1 MKKKIITVIGARPQI
16 IKASAISRAI
26 ELTYS
31 DQLEEIIVHTG
42 QHYDAN
48 MSDVFFSE
56 LNLPLPNYHLN
67 TGSKSHATQTADI
80 MVKLEPILL
89 KEKPDAIL
97 VYGDTNSTL
106 AAALVSIKL
115 SIPIIHVEAGLRS
128 FNKSMPEEINRII
141 TDHSS
146 TFLFCPTETALNN
159 LRNEGLIQT
168 KNAVSISNIDHP
180 FSMLCGDV
188 MYDNAIHYSNITS
201 IEKDIFQ
208 ELDIE
213 HGKYILL
220 TVHRPANTD
229 EAKRLEAI
237 LEACLSIIKKHNISI
252 VFPLHP
258 RTAKKMNELE
268 NTVLVREIKENSKFI
283 ITDPK
288 SYLQMLCLEKHSK
301 LIMTDSGGVQKE
313 GYFFN
318 KHVLIFRSETEWTEI
333 VEAGCAILVDADYQ
347 LILEATNQFLN
358 GPQQQFPLMFGNGK
372 AAQIICETI
381 IEKL

>member
-1 MKKKIITVIGARPQI
+1 MKKKIITVVGARPQI

-31 DQLEEIIVHTG
+31 NKLEEIIVHTG

-67 TGSKSHATQTADI
+67 TGSKSQATQTADI

-89 KEKPDAIL
+89 KEMPDAVL
-97 VYGDTNSTL
+97 VYGDTNSTI

-128 FNKSMPEEINRII
+128 FSKSMPEEINRIV

-146 TFLFCPTETALNN
+146 TFLFCPTETAMNN
-159 LRNEGLIQT
+159 LRNEGLINT
-168 KNAVSISNIDHP
+168 KHQSSILNIDNP

-188 MYDNAIHYSNITS
+188 MFDNAIHYSSITNV
-201 IEKDIFQ
+201 ENEIFQ
-208 ELDIE
+208 ELEIE
-213 HGKYILL
+213 IGNYILL
-220 TVHRPANTD
+220 TVHRPINTD
-229 EAKRLEAI
+229 ETKRLESI
-237 LEACLSIIKKHNISI
+237 LEACLSVIKKHNISI

-268 NTVLVREIKENSKFI
+268 NTDLMKEIKENSKFI

-333 VEAGCAILVDADYQ
+333 VETGCASLVDSDFQ
-347 LILEATNQFLN
+347 LIIEATNKFLN
-358 GPQQQFPLMFGNGK
+358 GPQQQFPLLFGNGK

>member
-1 MKKKIITVIGARPQI
+1 
-16 IKASAISRAI
+16 
-26 ELTYS
+26 
-31 DQLEEIIVHTG
+31 
-42 QHYDAN
+42 
-48 MSDVFFSE
+48 
-56 LNLPLPNYHLN
+56 
-67 TGSKSHATQTADI
+67 
-80 MVKLEPILL
+80 
-89 KEKPDAIL
+89 
-97 VYGDTNSTL
+97 
-106 AAALVSIKL
+106 
-115 SIPIIHVEAGLRS
+115 
-128 FNKSMPEEINRII
+128 MP
-141 TDHSS
+141 HSS

-168 KNAVSISNIDHP
+168 KNEVSISNIDHP
-180 FSMLCGDV
+180 FCMLCGDV

-229 EAKRLEAI
+229 ETKRLESI
-237 LEACLSIIKKHNISI
+237 LEACLSIIKEHNISI

-258 RTAKKMNELE
+258 RTAKKMNELDH
-268 NTVLVREIKENSKFI
+268 TDLVKEIKENNKFI

-347 LILEATNQFLN
+347 LILEATSQFLN
-358 GPQQQFPLMFGNGK
+358 GPNQQFPLMFGNGK